1 MTVLPPPKRI
11 RDLFADLLGR
21 EVDISPCLEPVV
33 PTLLRPCAIGVYVT
47 DDIKTGAV
55 VCADLELAARAGAAL
70 SLVPKAGAD
79 AAIEG
84 RYIPQNLLDN
94 FAEVINVFAGLF
106 NVPNAPHLKLY
117 SVVAPDETPPADL
130 VPLVRRVTRRVDLR
144 LAIDGYG
151 LGHLAV
157 VLPN

>member
-21 EVDISPCLEPVV
+21 DVEISPCLEPVV
-33 PTLLRPCAIGVYVT
+33 PSIVRPCAIGVYVT
-47 DDIKTGAV
+47 DDVKTGAL

-70 SLVPKAGAD
+70 SLVPPATAD
-79 AAIEG
+79 DAITG

-94 FAEVINVFAGLF
+94 FSEVVNVFAGLF
-106 NVPNAPHLKLY
+106 NVPNAPHLKLW
-117 SVVAPDETPPADL
+117 SVVAPDELPPPDL
-130 VPLVRRVTRRVDLR
+130 VPVLRRLTRRVDVR

-157 VLPN
+157 VLPT

>member
-1 MTVLPPPKRI
+1 M
-11 RDLFADLLGR
+11 
-21 EVDISPCLEPVV
+21 
-33 PTLLRPCAIGVYVT
+33 
-47 DDIKTGAV
+47 